1 MAEGPNHAPAGVV
14 AVAASAG
21 GVEALSVFA
30 RSLPADFPGAVLIVL
45 HLPES
50 GPSVLPSILGRSCA
64 LRVVAAATDNY
75 LEAGVVMV
83 APPGQ
88 HLRVHDQYVV
98 LDRGPKEHGHRP
110 SADALFRSVAET
122 YGPRGAGVVLSGTMD
137 DGAVGL
143 RMIGECGGFTIAQD
157 PSEAAFPG
165 MPSAAIAEATPDR
178 VCRAGAIGR
187 ELATW
192 IAPHVASPAGAARGG
207 GRGLEEGR
215 VGQDEVPAFPARS
228 MLTGKE
234 GAAEATPGSADGG
247 RCRGRID
254 LPRSAID
261 ELARERTRARDD
273 RAPGGDP
280 RVSGSQPTV

>member
-30 RSLPADFPGAVLIVL
+30 RSLPADFPGAVLVVL

-50 GPSVLPSILGRSCA
+50 GPSVLPSILGRSSA
-64 LRVVAAATDNY
+64 LRVVSAATENQ
-75 LEAGVVMV
+75 LEAGLVMV

-88 HLRVHDQYVV
+88 HLRVHDQHVV
-98 LDRGPKEHGHRP
+98 LDRGPKEKGHRP

-122 YGPRGAGVVLSGTMD
+122 YGPRAAGVVLSGTMD

-165 MPSAAIAEATPDR
+165 MPSAAIAEATPEG

-192 IAPHVASPAGAARGG
+192 IGPHVISPAGAAGG
-207 GRGLEEGR
+207 DGRGSK
-215 VGQDEVPAFPARS
+215 VGQDELSAFPARS
-228 MLTGKE
+228 LLTGKE
-234 GAAEATPGSADGG
+234 GATEASPGSGDGG

-254 LPRSAID
+254 LLRSAID

-273 RAPGGDP
+273 RAPVGDT